1 MWFIVEKIYKI
12 HNVFEQILNQSLC
25 HIFYYI
31 TEKKENHTIG
41 KEMKYLF
48 LELINTDLLKILKEN
63 LSKYIS
69 VLKVNSTDITNMN
82 LRNNQ
87 KKIRQYLEEIIFE
100 NIIQES
106 NELEYNKKIDI
117 LILIMEFLQ

>member
-1 MWFIVEKIYKI
+1 
-12 HNVFEQILNQSLC
+12 
-25 HIFYYI
+25 
-31 TEKKENHTIG
+31 
-41 KEMKYLF
+41 MKYLF

-87 KKIRQYLEEIIFE
+87 KKIR
-100 NIIQES
+100 
-106 NELEYNKKIDI
+106 
-117 LILIMEFLQ
+117 